1 MPRRN
6 GIGRRTKP
14 CHGGPPTKRAR
25 HNESGTPGRQ
35 GVTTD
40 ANMQLLEEAG
50 KTKSLL
56 AFVDD
61 IAPEL
66 KVRIYEES
74 EAYGQQL
81 AYQEMVVSLKEH
93 HQVVTESAY

>member
-1 MPRRN
+1 
-6 GIGRRTKP
+6 
-14 CHGGPPTKRAR
+14 
-25 HNESGTPGRQ
+25 
-35 GVTTD
+35 
-40 ANMQLLEEAG
+40 MQLLEEAG

-56 AFVDD
+56 ASVDD

-81 AYQEMVVSLKEH
+81 AYQEMLSIKEH
-93 HQVVTESAY
+93 HQ